1 MAECATLSLE
11 LDMPRIH
18 GTGVRPSGP
27 QTFDT
32 DIAPKPKPQAKSA
45 AIATYEKASSKG
57 KLKDVSA
64 DQARQL
70 EAKFERGSPKPE
82 NLAPGRAGASVNG
95 IVVGG
100 ELFVRTKGV
109 FPGAKPKWQSA
120 GKLGDAPAPK
130 PEVKP
135 EPGWG
140 PKPKSLES
148 RVQKTL
154 ANRMGL
160 MSNPDFQL
168 KGTELAQVKKGIANG
183 EFEKVNAT
191 PKGLAGV
198 GYTGYVA
205 DNMLI
210 VEKRAVRP
218 GAPSSFYLLGPLE

>member
-1 MAECATLSLE
+1 
-11 LDMPRIH
+11 MPRIH

-32 DIAPKPKPQAKSA
+32 DVAPKPRAQPKTA
-45 AIATYEKASSKG
+45 AIATYEKALSKN

-64 DQARQL
+64 DQAKTL
-70 EAKFERGSPKPE
+70 EAKFQRGSPKSE
-82 NLAPGRAGASVNG
+82 NLAPGRVGAAVNG

-100 ELFVRTKGV
+100 ELFVRSKGV
-109 FPGAKPKWQSA
+109 YPGAKPKWQSA
-120 GKLGDAPAPK
+120 GKLADAPAPK
-130 PEVKP
+130 PEVNKP
-135 EPGWG
+135 DGGWG
-140 PKPKSLES
+140 PKPRSLEA
-148 RVQKTL
+148 RAQKTL

-160 MSNPDFQL
+160 LSNPDFQL

>member
-1 MAECATLSLE
+1 
-11 LDMPRIH
+11 MPRIH

-32 DIAPKPKPQAKSA
+32 DVAPKPKAQTKTA
-45 AIATYEKASSKG
+45 AIATYEKAASKN

-64 DQARQL
+64 EKATEL
-70 EAKFERGSPKPE
+70 EAKFQRGSPKPE
-82 NLAPGRAGASVNG
+82 NLSAGRVGASVNG

-120 GKLGDAPAPK
+120 GKLGDAPAPSK
-130 PEVKP
+130 PAVKP
-135 EPGWG
+135 DAGWG

-168 KGTELAQVKKGIANG
+168 KGAELAELKKGIANG
-183 EFEKVNAT
+183 EFQKVNAT

-205 DNMLI
+205 DDMLVI
-210 VEKRAVRP
+210 EKRAVRP
-218 GAPSSFYLLGPLE
+218 GAASSFFVLGPLE